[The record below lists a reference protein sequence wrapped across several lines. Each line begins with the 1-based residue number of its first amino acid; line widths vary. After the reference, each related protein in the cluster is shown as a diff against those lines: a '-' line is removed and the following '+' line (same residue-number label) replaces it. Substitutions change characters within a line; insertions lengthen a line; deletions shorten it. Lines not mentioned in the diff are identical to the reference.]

1 MDSLSFLLVFWI
13 AYGCS
18 NQDPLV
24 SLEERIKTHLA
35 QDPTTKQLLTK
46 IYSQQGFVTPQFK
59 TMLHLSL
66 NNLLIS
72 NEIYASTDP
81 QTSVSLPQ
89 VADSV
94 QQENEVILNV
104 LNSDEERNQ
113 FKEDY
118 ETQAGKIASVVNS
131 KYNTHFTGGVHS

>member
-1 MDSLSFLLVFWI
+1 MDSLSFLLIFWI

-24 SLEERIKTHLA
+24 PLDERINTHLA
-35 QDPTTKQLLTK
+35 QDPTTTELLTK
-46 IYSQQGFVTPQFK
+46 IFSQEGFVTPQFK

-89 VADSV
+89 VADNV

-104 LNSDEERNQ
+104 LSSDEERDQ
-113 FKEDY
+113 FKEEYD
-118 ETQAGKIASVVNS
+118 TQAKKNCICS
-131 KYNTHFTGGVHS
+131 KL